1 MSDDE
6 QAANG
11 TEPGE
16 SGDEH
21 ADEGDTSQAVE
32 ATFEHEFDEARS
44 IMYEA
49 VAEQFGED
57 ALDEELANQVE
68 KYLTELYDNRE
79 ELAARQAQAAQAQ
92 AGRPPQ

>member
-1 MSDDE
+1 MRDAE
-6 QAANG
+6 QAENG
-11 TEPGE
+11 TEPVEKTETDG
-16 SGDEH
+16 
-21 ADEGDTSQAVE
+21 EGDTSQAVE
-32 ATFEHEFDEARS
+32 ASFEHEFDEARS

-57 ALDEELANQVE
+57 ALDDELANQVE

-92 AGRPPQ
+92 GGRSP